1 MQTPTSRQTKNSG
14 IKTLVMIPELNFVEM
29 GRIELPSDVVLPG
42 LLRAQFA
49 TEFLCPNHHANMWL
63 IRAQLPKCVPSSGN
77 IRWIQWLSK

>member
-1 MQTPTSRQTKNSG
+1 MRRLTSRQTKSSG
-14 IKTLVMIPELNFVEM
+14 SKLVGLDPEPEIVEM